1 MLYDMLQIDGK
12 TSGLSHGLESL
23 AAPGKG
29 FENMAK
35 NRIKM
40 SICGCDFA
48 VCSEED
54 EAYIRSIGDEVQKSL
69 NDMMEKNER
78 LSLTMAA
85 VIAAMNYCDASH
97 KASST
102 AENLR
107 TQIKNYLEDSS
118 HARMDAE
125 ESHRELERIRR
136 ENQNLRA
143 HLAAADENAD
153 ATAGGKQPESA
164 PADGKASK
172 PSGDLSKAK
181 TEEQA
186 DQENFMSFFEK
197 KTDEPKA

>member
-1 MLYDMLQIDGK
+1 
-12 TSGLSHGLESL
+12 
-23 AAPGKG
+23 
-29 FENMAK
+29 
-35 NRIKM
+35 M

-48 VCSEED
+48 LCSDED

-69 NDMMEKNER
+69 SDMMEKNER

-85 VIAAMNYCDASH
+85 VIASMNYCDASR
-97 KASST
+97 KAAAS
-102 AENLR
+102 ADNLR

-143 HLAAADENAD
+143 HLAAAGEKVAAGENSGAED
-153 ATAGGKQPESA
+153 SKKQPETAAS
-164 PADGKASK
+164 DTQASK
-172 PSGDLSKAK
+172 PTGDLSKAK

-197 KTDEPKA
+197 KTDEPQS

>member
-12 TSGLSHGLESL
+12 ASGLSHGLESL

-143 HLAAADENAD
+143 HLPPQMKTPTQLPVGNSRSQRLRTEKRPNLPV
-153 ATAGGKQPESA
+153 TFPKQKRKSR
-164 PADGKASK
+164 
-172 PSGDLSKAK
+172 LTRK
-181 TEEQA
+181 TL
-186 DQENFMSFFEK
+186 
-197 KTDEPKA
+197 